1 MFVSDFVT
9 VELPIEETHRRLSE
23 EAGTRLSKYAL
34 AADDEA
40 TELRLRVGPEVWGHQ
55 VIGKTVRVELGP
67 PRERGDRVVRALRW
81 RGTDA
86 TGAIF
91 PDLDAD
97 LELAPLGPDLTQI
110 TLQGRYQPPLR
121 VIGRGMDR
129 LLMHRVAQASIR
141 AFLRK
146 LGDALGSAADRA
158 SA

>member
-9 VELPIEETHRRLSE
+9 VDLPLEETHRRLKQ
-23 EAGTRLSKYAL
+23 AGTRLSSYAL
-34 AADDEA
+34 AADNEA
-40 TELRLRVGPEVWGHQ
+40 AELRLRVGPEVWGRR

-67 PRERGDRVVRALRW
+67 PRECGDRVVTALRW

-86 TGAIF
+86 AGAIF

-97 LELAPLGPDLTQI
+97 LELAPLGPGLTQI
-110 TLQGRYQPPLR
+110 TLQGRYQPPLN

-129 LLMHRVAQASIR
+129 LLMHRVAQATIR
-141 AFLRK
+141 AFLRR
-146 LGDALGSAADRA
+146 LGETLGSATDRA